1 MEKQESSLKEAELSN
16 EQPIV
21 VIKEELN
28 LETVDHQNR
37 LIVLLWMKMLRILL
51 LIKLKKSSD
60 FIGPRLPKLMTESER
75 KAFFEELL
83 A

>member
-28 LETVDHQNR
+28 LETVDH
-37 LIVLLWMKMLRILL
+37 
-51 LIKLKKSSD
+51 
-60 FIGPRLPKLMTESER
+60 
-75 KAFFEELL
+75 
-83 A
+83 